1 VFGTE
6 SALFVHEA
14 DPFAFSVHDEDCR
27 AYRQFVPVAN
37 DPKLKSLGLFVKKV
51 LSFVGL
57 PFRSGW

>member
-14 DPFAFSVHDEDCR
+14 DPSAFSVHDEDCR
-27 AYRQFVPVAN
+27 AYGQLVPVAN

-51 LSFVGL
+51 LFVGL
-57 PFRSGW
+57 PIRSD